1 MKLLRVG
8 PVSEEKPAL
17 LDMNG
22 IIRDLSD
29 VIEDVAGDSLHPD
42 ALLKL
47 SQIDA
52 SQLPK
57 VPGSLRIG
65 PCVGGVGK
73 IICIGLNYTDHAEET
88 GSQVPSEPIIFA
100 KATSAICGPN
110 DDVIIPR
117 GSTKTD
123 WEVELAVVIGKT
135 AKYVSEEDALDY
147 VAGYCVLNDVSERA
161 FQLERQGQWSK
172 GKSCDTFAPIG
183 PWLVTKD
190 EVDDPQQL
198 GLWLEVDG
206 QRYQDGS
213 TKNMTYGVAFLVSY
227 LSQFCSLQPGDII
240 STGTPA
246 GVGMGIKPEPVFLQ
260 PGQSVRLGV
269 DMLGVQTQTMVA
281 DS

>member
-161 FQLERQGQWSK
+161 FQLERKGQWSK

-206 QRYQDGS
+206 QRYQDS
-213 TKNMTYGVAFLVSY
+213 TTKNMAYGVAFLVSY

>member
-8 PVSEEKPAL
+8 PVGEEKPAL

-22 IIRDLSD
+22 IIRDLSG

-42 ALLKL
+42 ALSKL

-52 SQLPK
+52 SQLPE

>member
-8 PVSEEKPAL
+8 LAGREKPAL
-17 LDMNG
+17 LDEDG
-22 IIRDLSD
+22 VIRDLSS
-29 VIEDVAGDSLHPD
+29 VVGDISGGVL
-42 ALLKL
+42 AESELQKL
-47 SQIDA
+47 SQLDS

-57 VPGSLRIG
+57 VPNSERIG
-65 PCVGGVGK
+65 PCVGNVGK

-88 GSQVPSEPIIFA
+88 GSRVPREPIIFA

-110 DDVIIPR
+110 DDVVIPR

-135 AKYVSEEDALDY
+135 AKYVTEDDALDF

-161 FQLERQGQWSK
+161 YQLERKGQWSK

-190 EVDDPQQL
+190 EVGDPQQL
-198 GLWLEVDG
+198 NLWLEVDG
-206 QRYQDGS
+206 HRYQDGS
-213 TKNMTYGVAFLVSY
+213 TKNMAYSVAFLVSY
-227 LSQFCSLQPGDII
+227 LSQFCSLHPGDII
-240 STGTPA
+240 ATGTPA
-246 GVGMGIKPEPVFLQ
+246 GVGMGVKPEPVFLR
-260 PGQSVRLGV
+260 PGQTMHLGV
-269 DMLGVQTQTMVA
+269 DKLGMQTQTMVA

>member
-8 PVSEEKPAL
+8 PAGREKPAL
-17 LDMNG
+17 LDEG
-22 IIRDLSD
+22 GVIRDLSS
-29 VIEDVAGDSLHPD
+29 VVGDISGGVL
-42 ALLKL
+42 AESELQKL
-47 SQIDA
+47 SQLDS

-57 VPGSLRIG
+57 VPNSERIG
-65 PCVGGVGK
+65 PCVGNVGK

-88 GSQVPSEPIIFA
+88 GSRVPREPIIFA

-110 DDVIIPR
+110 DDVVIPR

-135 AKYVSEEDALDY
+135 AKYVTEDDALDF

-161 FQLERQGQWSK
+161 YQLERKGQWSK

-190 EVDDPQQL
+190 EVGDPQQL
-198 GLWLEVDG
+198 NLWLEVDG
-206 QRYQDGS
+206 HRYQDGS
-213 TKNMTYGVAFLVSY
+213 TKNMAYSVAFLVSY
-227 LSQFCSLQPGDII
+227 LSQFCSLHPGDII
-240 STGTPA
+240 ATGTPA
-246 GVGMGIKPEPVFLQ
+246 GVGMGVKPEPVFLR
-260 PGQSVRLGV
+260 PGQTMHLGV
-269 DMLGVQTQTMVA
+269 DKLGMQTQTMVA

>member
-8 PVSEEKPAL
+8 AVGLEKPAL
-17 LDMNG
+17 LDDNE
-22 IIRDLSD
+22 IIRDLSGVVND
-29 VIEDVAGDSLHPD
+29 ISGEFLSPESL
-42 ALLKL
+42 AKL
-47 SQIDA
+47 SKVDV
-52 SQLPK
+52 SQLPE
-57 VPGSLRIG
+57 VPNSVRIG
-65 PCVGGVGK
+65 PCVGSVGK
-73 IICIGLNYTDHAEET
+73 IICIGLNYIDHAEET
-88 GSQVPSEPIIFA
+88 GSRVPSEPIIFA

-110 DDVIIPR
+110 DNVVIPR

-161 FQLERQGQWSK
+161 FQLERKGQWSK
-172 GKSCDTFAPIG
+172 GKSCDTFAPMG

-190 EVDDPQQL
+190 EVGDPQQL

-206 QRYQDGS
+206 HRYQDGT
-213 TKNMTYGVAFLVSY
+213 TKNMAYGVAFLVSY

-246 GVGMGIKPEPVFLQ
+246 GVGMGVKPEAVFLK
-260 PGQSVRLGV
+260 PGQTVKLGV
-269 DMLGVQTQTMVA
+269 DKLGVQAQTMVA

>member
-1 MKLLRVG
+1 M
-8 PVSEEKPAL
+8 
-17 LDMNG
+17 
-22 IIRDLSD
+22 
-29 VIEDVAGDSLHPD
+29 
-42 ALLKL
+42 
-47 SQIDA
+47 
-52 SQLPK
+52 
-57 VPGSLRIG
+57 
-65 PCVGGVGK
+65 
-73 IICIGLNYTDHAEET
+73 
-88 GSQVPSEPIIFA
+88 
-100 KATSAICGPN
+100 
-110 DDVIIPR
+110 
-117 GSTKTD
+117 
-123 WEVELAVVIGKT
+123 ELAVVIGKT

-161 FQLERQGQWSK
+161 FQLERKGQWSK

-206 QRYQDGS
+206 QRYQDS
-213 TKNMTYGVAFLVSY
+213 TTKNMAYGVAFLVSY

>member
-1 MKLLRVG
+1 LPEISSSVRV
-8 PVSEEKPAL
+8 
-17 LDMNG
+17 
-22 IIRDLSD
+22 
-29 VIEDVAGDSLHPD
+29 
-42 ALLKL
+42 
-47 SQIDA
+47 
-52 SQLPK
+52 
-57 VPGSLRIG
+57 G

-88 GSQVPSEPIIFA
+88 GSRVPSEPIIFA

-110 DDVIIPR
+110 DDVVIPR

-135 AKYVSEEDALDY
+135 AKYVSEENALDC

-161 FQLERQGQWSK
+161 FQLERKGQWSK
-172 GKSCDTFAPIG
+172 GKSCDTFAPMG

-190 EVDDPQQL
+190 EVGDPQQL
-198 GLWLEVDG
+198 ALWLEVDG
-206 QRYQDGS
+206 HRYQDGT
-213 TKNMTYGVAFLVSY
+213 TKNMAYGVAFLVSY

-246 GVGMGIKPEPVFLQ
+246 GVGMGVKPEPVFLQ
-260 PGQSVRLGV
+260 AGQIVRLGV
-269 DMLGVQTQTMVA
+269 DKLGIQSQTMVA

>member
-8 PVSEEKPAL
+8 PVSKEKPAL
-17 LDMNG
+17 LDKSG
-22 IIRDLSD
+22 IIRDLSG
-29 VIEDVAGDSLHPD
+29 VIEDVAGEFLHPD
-42 ALLKL
+42 ALTKL
-47 SQIDA
+47 SQVDV
-52 SQLPK
+52 SQLPE
-57 VPGSLRIG
+57 VSSSIRIG

-88 GSQVPSEPIIFA
+88 GSRVPREPIIFA

-110 DDVIIPR
+110 DDVAIPR

-147 VAGYCVLNDVSERA
+147 VAGYCILNDVSERA
-161 FQLERQGQWSK
+161 FQLERKGQWSK
-172 GKSCDTFAPIG
+172 GKSCDTFGPMG

-190 EVDDPQQL
+190 EVGDPQQL

-206 QRYQDGS
+206 HRYQDG
-213 TKNMTYGVAFLVSY
+213 TTNNMAYGVAFLVSY

-246 GVGMGIKPEPVFLQ
+246 GVGMGVKPDPVFLQ
-260 PGQSVRLGV
+260 PGQTMRLGV
-269 DMLGVQTQTMVA
+269 DKLGEQNQTVVA
-281 DS
+281 DC

>member
-8 PVSEEKPAL
+8 PAGREKPAL
-17 LDMNG
+17 LDEDG
-22 IIRDLSD
+22 VIRDLSS
-29 VIEDVAGDSLHPD
+29 VVGDISGGVL
-42 ALLKL
+42 AESELQKL
-47 SQIDA
+47 SQLDS

-57 VPGSLRIG
+57 VPNSERIG
-65 PCVGGVGK
+65 PCVGNVGK

-88 GSQVPSEPIIFA
+88 GSRVPREPIIFA

-110 DDVIIPR
+110 DDVVIPR

-135 AKYVSEEDALDY
+135 AKYVTEDDALDF

-161 FQLERQGQWSK
+161 YQLERKGQWSK

-190 EVDDPQQL
+190 EVGDPQQL
-198 GLWLEVDG
+198 NLWLEVDG
-206 QRYQDGS
+206 HRYQDGN
-213 TKNMTYGVAFLVSY
+213 TKNMAYSVAFLVSY
-227 LSQFCSLQPGDII
+227 LSQFCSLHPGDII
-240 STGTPA
+240 ATGTPA
-246 GVGMGIKPEPVFLQ
+246 GVGMGVKPEPVFLR
-260 PGQSVRLGV
+260 PGQTMHLGV
-269 DMLGVQTQTMVA
+269 DKLGMQTQTMVA

>member
-8 PVSEEKPAL
+8 PAGREKPAL
-17 LDMNG
+17 LDEDG
-22 IIRDLSD
+22 VIRDLSS
-29 VIEDVAGDSLHPD
+29 VVGDISGGVL
-42 ALLKL
+42 AESELQKL
-47 SQIDA
+47 SQLDS

-57 VPGSLRIG
+57 VPNSERIG
-65 PCVGGVGK
+65 PCVGNVGK

-88 GSQVPSEPIIFA
+88 GSRVPREPIIFA

-110 DDVIIPR
+110 DDVVIPR

-135 AKYVSEEDALDY
+135 AKYVTEDDALDF

-161 FQLERQGQWSK
+161 YQLERKGQWSK

-190 EVDDPQQL
+190 EVGDPQQL
-198 GLWLEVDG
+198 NLWLEVDG
-206 QRYQDGS
+206 HRYQDGS
-213 TKNMTYGVAFLVSY
+213 TKNMAYSVAFLVSY
-227 LSQFCSLQPGDII
+227 LSQFCSLHPGDII
-240 STGTPA
+240 ATGTPA
-246 GVGMGIKPEPVFLQ
+246 GVGMGVKPEPVFLR
-260 PGQSVRLGV
+260 PGQTMHLGV
-269 DMLGVQTQTMVA
+269 DKLGMQTQTMVA

>member
-8 PVSEEKPAL
+8 AVGLEKPVL
-17 LDMNG
+17 LDDNE
-22 IIRDLSD
+22 IIRDLSGVVND
-29 VIEDVAGDSLHPD
+29 ISGEFLSPESL
-42 ALLKL
+42 AKL
-47 SQIDA
+47 SKVDV
-52 SQLPK
+52 SQLPE
-57 VPGSLRIG
+57 VPNSVRIG
-65 PCVGGVGK
+65 PCVGSVGK
-73 IICIGLNYTDHAEET
+73 IICIGLNYIDHAEET
-88 GSQVPSEPIIFA
+88 GSRVPSEPIIFA

-110 DDVIIPR
+110 DNVVIPR

-161 FQLERQGQWSK
+161 FQLERKGQWSK
-172 GKSCDTFAPIG
+172 GKSCDTFAPMG

-190 EVDDPQQL
+190 EVGDPQQL

-206 QRYQDGS
+206 HRYQDGT
-213 TKNMTYGVAFLVSY
+213 TKNMAYGVAFLVSY

-246 GVGMGIKPEPVFLQ
+246 GVGMGVKPEAVFLK
-260 PGQSVRLGV
+260 PGQTVKLGV
-269 DMLGVQTQTMVA
+269 DKLGVQAQTMVA

>member
-8 PVSEEKPAL
+8 AVGLEKPAL
-17 LDMNG
+17 LDDNE
-22 IIRDLSD
+22 IIRDLSGVVND
-29 VIEDVAGDSLHPD
+29 ISGEFLSPESL
-42 ALLKL
+42 AKL
-47 SQIDA
+47 SKVDV
-52 SQLPK
+52 SQLPE
-57 VPGSLRIG
+57 VPNSIRIG
-65 PCVGGVGK
+65 PCVGSVGK
-73 IICIGLNYTDHAEET
+73 IICIGLNYIDHAEET
-88 GSQVPSEPIIFA
+88 GSRVPSEPIIFA

-110 DDVIIPR
+110 DNVVIPR

-161 FQLERQGQWSK
+161 FQLERKGQWSK
-172 GKSCDTFAPIG
+172 GKSCDTFAPMG

-190 EVDDPQQL
+190 EVGDPQQL

-206 QRYQDGS
+206 HRYQDGT
-213 TKNMTYGVAFLVSY
+213 TKNMAYGVAFLVSY

-246 GVGMGIKPEPVFLQ
+246 GVGMGVKPEAVFLK
-260 PGQSVRLGV
+260 PGQTVKLGV
-269 DMLGVQTQTMVA
+269 DKLGVQAQTMVA